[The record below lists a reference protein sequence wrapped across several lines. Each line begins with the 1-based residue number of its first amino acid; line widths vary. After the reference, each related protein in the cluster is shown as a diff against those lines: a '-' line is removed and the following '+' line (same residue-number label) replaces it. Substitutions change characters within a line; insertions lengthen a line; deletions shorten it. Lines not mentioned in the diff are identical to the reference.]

1 MKRSMFVLTGI
12 VLATAGFGG
21 TAFAQEGEGVDAA
34 VNAALGPV
42 AEVVASVVFFSVPVF
57 GVDVPLILVWLI
69 VGSVFFTGYLGL
81 INIRGFGH
89 SIDIVRGKF
98 DDPSDSGETTHFEAL
113 TTALSATVG
122 LGNIAGVAIAI
133 TIGGPGAAF
142 WMIVAAFFGMSLKF
156 AECSL
161 GVKYREEFEDGQV
174 SGGPMYY
181 IEKGLEKRGIS
192 KAIYKPMAVFYALAV
207 MGGAFGAANM
217 FQVNQAYNQ
226 FLELSF
232 ISGDGFWGSNAWV
245 FGLIMAIGV
254 GIVIIGGIKSISK
267 VTSKLVPGMAAV
279 YILAAIAILIA
290 NASEIPAAFSNIFLG
305 AFTGEG
311 VTGGIF
317 GALIAGLQRSA
328 FSNEAGL
335 GSSAIAHSSA
345 KTDLWIR
352 EGFVAQLEPFI
363 DTVIV
368 CTTTA
373 LVIVVT
379 GVYESA
385 DESVVGVTLTS
396 EAFAQRFDFFPNVLA
411 VAVILF
417 AFSTMIS
424 WSYYGVKAANY
435 LFGESSVVV
444 RTFQV
449 VFCIF
454 VVIGAP
460 LALESIVPLMDALIF
475 LMPLANL
482 VALYV
487 MAPEIKEDLTNY
499 WNAYQDGTMDR
510 YQQKAIKRRRRQR
523 KEEKSVN

>member
-1 MKRSMFVLTGI
+1 
-12 VLATAGFGG
+12 
-21 TAFAQEGEGVDAA
+21 
-34 VNAALGPV
+34 
-42 AEVVASVVFFSVPVF
+42 
-57 GVDVPLILVWLI
+57 
-69 VGSVFFTGYLGL
+69 
-81 INIRGFGH
+81 
-89 SIDIVRGKF
+89 
-98 DDPSDSGETTHFEAL
+98 
-113 TTALSATVG
+113 
-122 LGNIAGVAIAI
+122 
-133 TIGGPGAAF
+133 
-142 WMIVAAFFGMSLKF
+142 
-156 AECSL
+156 
-161 GVKYREEFEDGQV
+161 
-174 SGGPMYY
+174 
-181 IEKGLEKRGIS
+181 
-192 KAIYKPMAVFYALAV
+192 

-435 LFGESSVVV
+435 LFGESTVVV